1 MQLRQDHDALFP
13 EASGGRRRSGHRA
26 TMTQI
31 SLSRP
36 GSAAPGVKVEL
47 LISGNAEELRGNP
60 QEGDAA

>member
-1 MQLRQDHDALFP
+1 
-13 EASGGRRRSGHRA
+13 
-26 TMTQI
+26 MTQI

-47 LISGNAEELRGNP
+47 LISGNAEELRRNP